1 ASRNCGRKPDN
12 THLEADDIKAVE
24 GQFGSGV
31 LPNSTVTV
39 SRNYN
44 NGRKWSF
51 SVDEAAAIRR
61 FANHADLAESLTKGV
76 ANLEALRAKL
86 EETKERTEPA
96 NELLTRLEDFD
107 LHGEIRRLLIP
118 RLPRFLYFGEYS
130 RLPGRF
136 SIPFLQGTPEEQFD
150 TGERTALALLR
161 LAGVD
166 SEEFAETE
174 YEARR
179 AALEA
184 AANEI
189 TDEVFEFWSQN
200 DSLRVDF
207 DADFTAPPE
216 PANPT
221 NKTAPFLD
229 IRIWNDRHRVSL
241 NFSERSTGFVW
252 FFSFLAYFSEFRSS
266 QESLILLLDEP
277 GMGLHAAAQGDLLRF
292 IDERLA
298 PEHQVIYTTHS
309 PFMVNPTHLHRSRT
323 VEDKDG
329 EGTKISKEVLS
340 VSRDTLFPLQASLG
354 YHLAQTL
361 FVGED
366 NLIVEGPSDYLY
378 LEIVSNYLRDKG
390 RTALDSR
397 WVIVPAGGVDKIP
410 TFIALLGTQ
419 LNITV
424 LLDGAPGGNQ
434 RINSMV
440 ARGILERNK
449 VLLLTQ
455 ITSGTE
461 ADIEDLFDAGFYL
474 EILKGAGV
482 ANLRVKDLPQGPR
495 MLKRIENHLGNR
507 FDPIAGRLLTFNVS
521 KAGYWGN

>member
-1 ASRNCGRKPDN
+1 
-12 THLEADDIKAVE
+12 
-24 GQFGSGV
+24 
-31 LPNSTVTV
+31 
-39 SRNYN
+39 
-44 NGRKWSF
+44 
-51 SVDEAAAIRR
+51 
-61 FANHADLAESLTKGV
+61 
-76 ANLEALRAKL
+76 
-86 EETKERTEPA
+86 
-96 NELLTRLEDFD
+96 
-107 LHGEIRRLLIP
+107 
-118 RLPRFLYFGEYS
+118 
-130 RLPGRF
+130 
-136 SIPFLQGTPEEQFD
+136 
-150 TGERTALALLR
+150 
-161 LAGVD
+161 
-166 SEEFAETE
+166 
-174 YEARR
+174 
-179 AALEA
+179 
-184 AANEI
+184 
-189 TDEVFEFWSQN
+189 
-200 DSLRVDF
+200 
-207 DADFTAPPE
+207 
-216 PANPT
+216 
-221 NKTAPFLD
+221 
-229 IRIWNDRHRVSL
+229 
-241 NFSERSTGFVW
+241 
-252 FFSFLAYFSEFRSS
+252 
-266 QESLILLLDEP
+266 
-277 GMGLHAAAQGDLLRF
+277 MGLHAAAQGDLLRF